1 MNCFLKRVKMFKSFK
16 QRLVETESSK
26 VVYLINQ
33 SIRRSRTIKVR
44 GFFLSVSPVTIL
56 LGVYFKAA

>member
-1 MNCFLKRVKMFKSFK
+1 MNCFLKRVNMFKSYK
-16 QRLVETESSK
+16 QPLVETESSK

-44 GFFLSVSPVTIL
+44 RYL
-56 LGVYFKAA
+56 

>member
-1 MNCFLKRVKMFKSFK
+1 MNYFLKRVNMFKTFK

-33 SIRRSRTIKVR
+33 SIRRSRAIKFSR
-44 GFFLSVSPVTIL
+44 
-56 LGVYFKAA
+56 YR